1 MQCQNNV
8 FNVAMFSTS
17 KQCFQRR
24 DMVLIELKMA
34 LLFAKII
41 HSQRAD
47 IRNQI
52 QFILWVQLVPTLIE
66 MYFMI
71 SK

>member
-1 MQCQNNV
+1 MIY
-8 FNVAMFSTS
+8 AMS
-17 KQCFQRR
+17 KPFQRR